1 VFLNVLS
8 LRERR
13 ILRKHL
19 LDASTREILRP
30 AGKRRTSGDDAF
42 RNGAD
47 LRAREHPAIDDRAGS
62 SVTCKVTSKTSEMS
76 RLRVADDITQLVG
89 ETPMLQ
95 LKRLVPAG
103 SADVFAKLEYLNPGG
118 SVKDRAAIGIIR
130 RAEQDG
136 RLAPG
141 GTIVEATAGNTG
153 IGLAL
158 IGVNRGY
165 KVRLF
170 VPERFS
176 EEKVKIMRALGAE
189 VVRTPDAEGM
199 QGAIRQAKEL
209 VATDPKAFM
218 AGQFENQA
226 NPDYHYETTAREI
239 FEQMDGRVDAV
250 VLGCG
255 TSGTFSGIARYLKE
269 NSPQV
274 LAYAVETQGSILGG
288 GKPGPHKVEG
298 IGASFIPKT
307 FDRSVCDEVMMVM
320 DDEAFGMV
328 KILAAQEGVLAGSSG
343 GAAVFA
349 ALKVA
354 KKLGSGKRIVTI
366 VPDSAERY
374 LSKKI
379 FEGGL

>member
-1 VFLNVLS
+1 MC
-8 LRERR
+8 
-13 ILRKHL
+13 H
-19 LDASTREILRP
+19 
-30 AGKRRTSGDDAF
+30 
-42 RNGAD
+42 
-47 LRAREHPAIDDRAGS
+47 
-62 SVTCKVTSKTSEMS
+62 
-76 RLRVADDITQLVG
+76 LRVADDITQLVG

-95 LKRLVPAG
+95 LKHLLPSG

-136 RLAPG
+136 KLARG

-170 VPERFS
+170 VPENFS
-176 EEKVKIMRALGAE
+176 QEKVIIMRALGAE
-189 VVRTPDAEGM
+189 VTRTSDAEGM
-199 QGAIRQAKEL
+199 QGAIDRAKEL
-209 VATDPKAFM
+209 VASDPMAFM
-218 AGQFENQA
+218 AGQFENPA
-226 NPDYHYETTAREI
+226 NPDYHYETTANEI
-239 FEQMDGRVDAV
+239 FEQMDGRIDAV
-250 VLGCG
+250 ALGCG
-255 TSGTFSGIARYLKE
+255 TCGTFSGVARYLKE
-269 NSPQV
+269 KLPRV
-274 LAYAVETQGSILGG
+274 LAYAVETQGSVLGG
-288 GKPGPHKVEG
+288 GQPGPHKVEG

-307 FDRSVCDEVMMVM
+307 FDPVVCDEVLMVN
-320 DDEAFGMV
+320 DEESFATV
-328 KILAAQEGVLAGSSG
+328 KELAAKEGVLAGSSG

-354 KKLGSGKRIVTI
+354 RELGSGKRVVTI

-379 FEGGL
+379 FEGGI

>member
-1 VFLNVLS
+1 VRTKS
-8 LRERR
+8 P
-13 ILRKHL
+13 
-19 LDASTREILRP
+19 EI
-30 AGKRRTSGDDAF
+30 
-42 RNGAD
+42 
-47 LRAREHPAIDDRAGS
+47 
-62 SVTCKVTSKTSEMS
+62 S
-76 RLRVADDITQLVG
+76 RLRVANDITELVG

-95 LKRLVPAG
+95 LRRLVPAG

-130 RAEQDG
+130 RAEQE
-136 RLAPG
+136 RKLAPG

-176 EEKVKIMRALGAE
+176 EEKVKIMQALGAE
-189 VVRTPDAEGM
+189 VIRTPDAEGM
-199 QGAIRQAKEL
+199 LGAIRRAKEL
-209 VATDPKAFM
+209 AASDPTAFM
-218 AGQFENQA
+218 AGQFENPA
-226 NPDYHYETTAREI
+226 NPDYHYVTTAPEI
-239 FEQMDGRVDAV
+239 FEQMEGRIDAL

-255 TSGTFSGIARYLKE
+255 TSGTFTGVGRFMKE
-269 NSPQV
+269 NLPGV
-274 LAYAVETQGSILGG
+274 LAYAVETQGSVLGG

-298 IGASFIPKT
+298 IGASFVPKT
-307 FDRSVCDEVMMVM
+307 FDRSVCDAVMMVS
-320 DDEAFGMV
+320 DKDAFEMV
-328 KILAAQEGVLAGSSG
+328 KQLAAQEGVLAGSSG

-349 ALKVA
+349 ALQVA
-354 KKLGSGKRIVTI
+354 RRLGAGKRVVTV

-379 FEGGL
+379 FEGGI

>member
-1 VFLNVLS
+1 MRTKS
-8 LRERR
+8 P
-13 ILRKHL
+13 
-19 LDASTREILRP
+19 EI
-30 AGKRRTSGDDAF
+30 
-42 RNGAD
+42 
-47 LRAREHPAIDDRAGS
+47 
-62 SVTCKVTSKTSEMS
+62 S
-76 RLRVADDITQLVG
+76 RLRVANDITELVG

-95 LKRLVPAG
+95 LKRLVPAA

-118 SVKDRAAIGIIR
+118 SVKDRAAVGIIR
-130 RAEQDG
+130 RAAQER

-189 VVRTPDAEGM
+189 VIRTPDAEGM
-199 QGAIRQAKEL
+199 LGAIRRAKEL
-209 VATDPKAFM
+209 AASDPTAFM
-218 AGQFENQA
+218 AGQFENPA
-226 NPDYHYETTAREI
+226 NPDYHYATTAPEI
-239 FEQMDGRVDAV
+239 FEQMEGRIDAL

-255 TSGTFSGIARYLKE
+255 TSGTFTGVGRFMKE
-269 NSPQV
+269 NLPGV
-274 LAYAVETQGSILGG
+274 LAYAVETQGSVLGG

-298 IGASFIPKT
+298 IGASFVPET
-307 FDRSVCDEVMMVM
+307 FDRSVCDEVMMVS
-320 DDEAFGMV
+320 DKDAFEMV
-328 KILAAQEGVLAGSSG
+328 KQLAAQEGVLSGSSG

-349 ALKVA
+349 ALQVA
-354 KKLGSGKRIVTI
+354 RRLGAGKRVVTV

-379 FEGGL
+379 FEGGM